1 MVRNLTAEEIHQF
14 IVSDFRGAWNSIA
27 ANHNTTIGRGNF
39 MFGRQ
44 AMTLLEFASRLYT
57 NDATGIM
64 QRNFSSELYKLEP
77 KYFTLLPVS
86 CATTKEF
93 ILPHVGDKSGRTL
106 LWPLFDLIRH
116 GLAHQ
121 YQQIIVDLNDG
132 KHFYISLTGA
142 DYGRYLGIATNLQ
155 RPREHLGYTFDKDG
169 DLELKIYPDILFL
182 DFEHAINK
190 SGLLLNKGL
199 SFQYLSRPKS
209 KGKAK
214 SKMSDNYYDFNT
226 IQLEKSLRA
235 GNHFRF

>member
-1 MVRNLTAEEIHQF
+1 MELTKCHVNYQ
-14 IVSDFRGAWNSIA
+14 VSILLLACQDLGIKISVL
-27 ANHNTTIGRGNF
+27 NT
-39 MFGRQ
+39 
-44 AMTLLEFASRLYT
+44 
-57 NDATGIM
+57 
-64 QRNFSSELYKLEP
+64 KLQEAH
-77 KYFTLLPVS
+77 K
-86 CATTKEF
+86 
-93 ILPHVGDKSGRTL
+93 GGRTL
-106 LWPLFDLIRH
+106 FWPLFDLIRH

-121 YQQIIVDLNDG
+121 YQQIIVDLDDS
-132 KHFYISLTGA
+132 KHFYISLTGT
-142 DYGRYLGIATNLQ
+142 DYGRYLVVAANLQ

-209 KGKAK
+209 KGKPK

-235 GNHFRF
+235 DNHFRF